1 MYGAVWG
8 LIGNGDW
15 GCIVANGG
23 CMGANGMCG
32 GCMRASGSYI
42 ITSGG
47 SFRVDGGYIRAF
59 LEKIEIFNVVM
70 GWRREG

>member
-1 MYGAVWG
+1 
-8 LIGNGDW
+8 
-15 GCIVANGG
+15 
-23 CMGANGMCG
+23 MGANGMCG